1 VRDVSVC
8 FDTRNMPESDQVFF
22 VEVDLDPNGLSC
34 DATDALVRCLAAAVE
49 RIPTPQW
56 KQLDAHRTWQRRAAE
71 LVDKGMPPLPPGF
84 SIAQQATNLAATVS
98 IEGVDVSCARGET
111 PDHVERA
118 IEWFERH
125 TGLSV
130 GRLAARETTS
140 GPGVTGRVLV
150 HTETAVEGCRYSLSI
165 PEGRPHPKSKGE
177 QRLYERIQ
185 SDPAL
190 QGQFSFNEPV
200 QTRNGRAYRVD
211 LWHRDLRFA
220 VEIDGY
226 HYHRSREAFFS
237 DRHRDYEMMVSG
249 FLTLRID
256 HEEIERD
263 LESVIGKIRDVMEFR
278 RASSIKG

>member
-1 VRDVSVC
+1 
-8 FDTRNMPESDQVFF
+8 MPESDQVFF

-140 GPGVTGRVLV
+140 GP
-150 HTETAVEGCRYSLSI
+150 
-165 PEGRPHPKSKGE
+165 